1 MDLEKRYVTLTRQN
15 GKAVSQMTLEAD
27 QNVPDQKPDIFR
39 VIHRQGEFQ
48 EEELKGEAGKVR
60 VRGIFLY
67 RILYLAE
74 DTARSPQLLE
84 GSIPVDETV
93 FVNGME
99 EGDALDFRWELEDL
113 YASAIHS
120 RKANVKGVLSLSVE
134 SYREQPVP
142 LVDTPSEETDL
153 EIRTC
158 PVQLQQELLHKKD
171 TMRIREEI
179 NLPPGRP
186 NIRQLIWKEM
196 RLQGTEVR
204 QEEGKILVKGELDIF
219 FLYESEEDGRIQWME
234 QSVPFR
240 NEVDCENCRP
250 DLSGKTE
257 VSLQKWEMD
266 LQPDYDGEPRM
277 VRVDASLKLLLKYY
291 EEQSADILCDAY
303 SLSREILPKQKTYA
317 WNQMQQSTDSRA
329 RIAGRMKLSENDAP
343 VLQILSSSVRLH
355 LEHGEMTDAGLLLQ
369 GNVELMV
376 LYTTS
381 DDTMPLACVENP
393 FPFEHTVEVQ
403 NTEIGNDWQV
413 VLSLDQLMVSMLD
426 ERELEMKGALQI
438 QVLFWNPQ
446 NLTVVEELEEQPLD
460 MERIKQMPGMVIH
473 VVQPGENLW
482 EIAKTHAT
490 TCRLAA
496 NLNELKEEE
505 VTPGQKILLVKEV
518 VGRR

>member
-1 MDLEKRYVTLTRQN
+1 
-15 GKAVSQMTLEAD
+15 
-27 QNVPDQKPDIFR
+27 
-39 VIHRQGEFQ
+39 
-48 EEELKGEAGKVR
+48 
-60 VRGIFLY
+60 
-67 RILYLAE
+67 
-74 DTARSPQLLE
+74 
-84 GSIPVDETV
+84 
-93 FVNGME
+93 
-99 EGDALDFRWELEDL
+99 
-113 YASAIHS
+113 
-120 RKANVKGVLSLSVE
+120 
-134 SYREQPVP
+134 
-142 LVDTPSEETDL
+142 
-153 EIRTC
+153 
-158 PVQLQQELLHKKD
+158 
-171 TMRIREEI
+171 
-179 NLPPGRP
+179 
-186 NIRQLIWKEM
+186 
-196 RLQGTEVR
+196 
-204 QEEGKILVKGELDIF
+204 
-219 FLYESEEDGRIQWME
+219 
-234 QSVPFR
+234 
-240 NEVDCENCRP
+240 
-250 DLSGKTE
+250 
-257 VSLQKWEMD
+257 MD

-277 VRVDASLKLLLKYY
+277 VRVDASLKLLLRYF